1 MLTHNSRF
9 ARFLA
14 EHRLSLVRLERLNG
28 ERARIVVQHDGR
40 DLAVSFAS
48 RRPTRV
54 ALKKL
59 DHAIQERTP

>member
-1 MLTHNSRF
+1 MLTHLTRLE
-9 ARFLA
+9 RFLID
-14 EHRLSLVRLERLNG
+14 HSLTLLRLERLNG

-59 DHAIQERTP
+59 DHAIQERRT